1 MAPQPTIAT
10 KFLVLSDTHNFECG
24 DTVQSSP
31 PWQPPTSKVDVLL
44 HCGDLTQV
52 GGVSS
57 FKKALRMLGGI
68 EAELKLVIAGNHDLE
83 LDKAYWEAQRD
94 YEGNPEDPEDHD
106 LAIEIMT
113 GPLAREAGVTFL
125 REGTHFFNLK
135 NGSSFKIYVSPYTPA
150 FGDWAFAYE
159 PNEDRFNKQ
168 NLTAGCRT
176 STAANPIPYDA
187 SIVMT
192 HGPPKGILDLCP
204 QGNVGCDNL
213 LRAIQRVKPLMHCF
227 GHIHESSGIEIID
240 WKKNAKEITSVQK
253 NAAMQRRFEEDPK
266 ENPYPQSFAWK
277 DDIENRTLAV
287 NAAIM
292 TGNNHPDNAPW
303 LISLDLPRA
312 M

>member
-1 MAPQPTIAT
+1 MAPHTTIAT
-10 KFLVLSDTHNFECG
+10 KFLVMSDTHNFECG
-24 DTVQSSP
+24 DTLQSQL

-57 FKKALRMLGGI
+57 FKKALRMLRGI

-83 LDKAYWEAQRD
+83 LDKAYWEARRD
-94 YEGNPEDPEDHD
+94 YEGNSEDPEDHD
-106 LAIEIMT
+106 LAVETMT

-125 REGTHFFNLK
+125 SEGTYSFILK

-168 NLTAGCRT
+168 HHVAGGRT
-176 STAANPIPYDA
+176 STATNPIPYDA

-192 HGPPKGILDLCP
+192 HGPPKGVLDLCP

-240 WKKNAKEITSVQK
+240 WKQNARKVPSLWKNEDIQK
-253 NAAMQRRFEEDPK
+253 YVEEDPV
-266 ENPYPQSFAWK
+266 ENPYPQPFAWK
-277 DDIENRTLAV
+277 GNIEDQTLAI

-292 TGNNHPDNAPW
+292 TEENRPDNAPW
-303 LISLDLPRA
+303 LICLDLPRA
-312 M
+312 V